1 MRVSWNYCFPTYS
14 CISLIGRQLAR
25 ELQLG
30 EQDRLQVSAIQAARA
45 SLIPPL
51 GFDVAYL
58 LGRQPT
64 SQILEEQN
72 TYQIFPISTLRIT
85 CEKLNK

>member
-25 ELQLG
+25 DLQLG

-64 SQILEEQN
+64 SQISRRTKYLPD
-72 TYQIFPISTLRIT
+72 FPHIDS